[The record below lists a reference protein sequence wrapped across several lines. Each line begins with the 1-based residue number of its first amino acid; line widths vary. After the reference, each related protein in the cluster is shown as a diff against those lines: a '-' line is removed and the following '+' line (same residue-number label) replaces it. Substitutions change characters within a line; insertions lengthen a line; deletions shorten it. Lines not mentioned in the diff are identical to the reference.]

1 MLQQGV
7 VKDKTFLTGNEEEE
21 ERARQDRREA
31 IIATAVC
38 FVEMIVLLECVT
50 VLFAFEQMKGMARWT
65 NPTIIGRLL
74 GRGLSALGVS
84 LLEEPEM

>member
-1 MLQQGV
+1 VLQQGV

-38 FVEMIVLLECVT
+38 FVEMIVLLECSC
-50 VLFAFEQMKGMARWT
+50 AFC
-65 NPTIIGRLL
+65 LL
-74 GRGLSALGVS
+74 PSDVGTATGWSTSGNWNWL
-84 LLEEPEM
+84 